1 MIPTLIL
8 LKISGTINRPN
19 RHYEQSDYGNDR
31 VAWGRTATESWTFD
45 RDRAGYAGQFI
56 WTGFD
61 YIGEPTPWHNQD
73 NTPVKSS
80 YFGIID
86 TAGLPK
92 NDFYLY
98 RSEWYSAKEKPTVR
112 IMPHWNWTEETLKER
127 NMLVNGKVPVRTF
140 SNAASVELFLNNE
153 SLGKK
158 ELLRKQLK
166 MVALITRELNQV
178 NCILSGWWTI
188 NQVP

>member
-1 MIPTLIL
+1 MG
-8 LKISGTINRPN
+8 KN
-19 RHYEQSDYGNDR
+19 
-31 VAWGRTATESWTFD
+31 ATESWTFD

-98 RSEWYSAKEKPTVR
+98 RT
-112 IMPHWNWTEETLKER
+112 
-127 NMLVNGKVPVRTF
+127 
-140 SNAASVELFLNNE
+140 
-153 SLGKK
+153 
-158 ELLRKQLK
+158 
-166 MVALITRELNQV
+166 
-178 NCILSGWWTI
+178 
-188 NQVP
+188 